1 MLMFKL
7 GEYYEGEEKPIVNYL
22 KDAGMRVE
30 QKAHLYAET
39 DAEDYLEGRLSE
51 LRGEIK
57 DIETY
62 ERYLAALKSALA
74 KGATPDDLRDQLYS
88 ELDPVWAEKK
98 RQVDEIFKNPSA
110 LSDEEKEAARKKLN
124 ELMEEIKV
132 DDVIKMAKA
141 YNFAVTTLSRNEIEP
156 GQDVGDRLNDPIL
169 RIKIDPEEYEGHK
182 LLRRTLFVDLEK
194 NYELYIDEFS
204 APLYDELDE
213 EFEDSYPEEFFKIR
227 ALGILIKHLVNEPS
241 PGKIDMD
248 TFSERCD
255 LELEDNGNIVSIDGT
270 DVAEEIARVL
280 EKNGVIKVKGNMI
293 KWKV

>member
-1 MLMFKL
+1 MFKI
-7 GEYYEGEEKPIVNYL
+7 GEYYEGEEKPVVSYL

-62 ERYLAALKSALA
+62 ERYLAALKAALA
-74 KGATPDDLRDQLYS
+74 KGATPDDLRDKIYS

-98 RQVDEIFKNPSA
+98 HQVEEIFKNPSA
-110 LSDEEKEAARKKLN
+110 LSDEEKEAARN
-124 ELMEEIKV
+124 RISELMSEIKM
-132 DDVIKMAKA
+132 DDIVKMSKA
-141 YNFAVTTLSRNEIEP
+141 YNFTVTTLRRNEIEP
-156 GQDVGDRLNDPIL
+156 GQDVGDRLDDPIL
-169 RIKIDPEEYEGHK
+169 RIEVDPEEHEGHK
-182 LLRRTLFVDLEK
+182 LLKRTLFVDLEK
-194 NYELYIDEFS
+194 NYEVYIDEFS

-213 EFEDSYPEEFFKIR
+213 DFEDSYPEEFFKIR
-227 ALGILIKHLVNEPS
+227 AMGILIKSLVNEPS

-248 TFSERCD
+248 AFAERCD
-255 LELEDNGNIVSIDGT
+255 LELDREGNILSIDGT
-270 DVAEEIARVL
+270 NVAEEIARVL
-280 EKNGVIKVKGNMI
+280 EKNGVIKVKGDTI